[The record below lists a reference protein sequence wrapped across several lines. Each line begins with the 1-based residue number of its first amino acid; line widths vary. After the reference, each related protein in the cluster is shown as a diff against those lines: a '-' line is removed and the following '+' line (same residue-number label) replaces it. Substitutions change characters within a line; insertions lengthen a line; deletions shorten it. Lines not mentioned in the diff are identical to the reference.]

1 MYHPL
6 IDNYTSL
13 KDADLE
19 LKILDLSKKYGI
31 AARMGQGGV
40 CQQILVVLETYKEE
54 QRKRQKQSLEN
65 AVKKQNKDFDDL
77 INVE

>member
-31 AARMGQGGV
+31 AARMGQGSV

-65 AVKKQNKDFDDL
+65 VVKKQNKDFDDL